1 MLYFNLIAN
10 WQIFFWTSTYFII
23 YCTYHRNCYNK
34 TDFQPLY
41 KTKTKNHTDI
51 QIDKQTH
58 KETEPLRTQTS
69 QLLKRISVIGMIKP
83 NLNSSCSRW
92 RSCFA
97 AASIRHKATLKESWS
112 DYIPSFSLT
121 ECIVVVWV
129 RKTGGVCL
137 SDWSK
142 SCWFFYTLLKMAHSL
157 SSA

>member
-41 KTKTKNHTDI
+41 KTKTQKHTDI

-69 QLLKRISVIGMIKP
+69 QLLKMISVIGMIKP
-83 NLNSSCSRW
+83 NLNSSCSRR

-97 AASIRHKATLKESWS
+97 AASNTFHWLNVLWS
-112 DYIPSFSLT
+112 FGSGKPG
-121 ECIVVVWV
+121 VVCLCVCV
-129 RKTGGVCL
+129 SVCL
-137 SDWSK
+137 SVNSRLAK
-142 SCWFFYTLLKMAHSL
+142 LLGRFQPNLSTLVP
-157 SSA
+157 